1 MSTVDI
7 MLPYYG
13 DVSLMK
19 MAVQSVLW
27 QTNPDWRL
35 TVVDDGYPDESIA
48 PWFAS
53 IGDDRVR
60 YFRNEQNLGA
70 NGNYRKC
77 LTLIEHELAVIMGA
91 DDVMLPNYVDW
102 LQRADAAYPKAD
114 IFQPGVNVVDERGA
128 AANGLVERAKRF
140 YAPGGTGMRTLT
152 GEDLAVS
159 LLRGD
164 WLYFPS
170 LAWRSERM
178 LSTGFREGLD
188 VVQDLALV
196 LDIAKAG
203 GTLVVD
209 DEVVFHYRRHSA
221 SDSSWRALE
230 GTRFI
235 EERRFFLDMA
245 REMRELGWERAARVA
260 QLHLSSRGN
269 AATVLV
275 RAARAR
281 NWKGVANLARH
292 VAS

>member
-13 DVSLMK
+13 DVGLMK
-19 MAVQSVLW
+19 LAVQSVMW
-27 QTNPDWRL
+27 QTDQDWRL
-35 TVVDDGYPDESIA
+35 TVIDDGYPDESVA
-48 PWFAS
+48 PWFAAL
-53 IGDDRVR
+53 GDHRVR
-60 YFRNEQNLGA
+60 YLRNEHNLGA

-77 LTLIEHELAVIMGA
+77 LTLVEHELAVIMGA

-102 LQRADAAYPKAD
+102 LRRADAAFPQAD
-114 IFQPGVNVVDERGA
+114 IFQPGVVVVDERGA

-152 GEDLAVS
+152 GEALAVS
-159 LLRGD
+159 VLRGD

-170 LAWRSERM
+170 LAWRSGRM
-178 LSTGFREGLD
+178 LSTGFREHLD

-230 GTRFI
+230 GTRF
-235 EERRFFLDMA
+235 EEEHRFLLDVA
-245 REMRELGWERAARVA
+245 GEMRDLGWRRAARVA
-260 QLHLSSRGN
+260 RLHVSSRGN

-275 RAARAR
+275 RAALAR
-281 NWKGVANLARH
+281 NWKGVASLARR
-292 VAS
+292 VAT